1 MRGPS
6 PSQAHQILMDGC
18 VRLASIC
25 IGGTRETTSDVI
37 DDIINRLGS
46 LKRHRPGTNEE
57 ESE

>member
-1 MRGPS
+1 
-6 PSQAHQILMDGC
+6 MDGC